1 MFKPK
6 FIITPEINN
15 KIAEVEKLKTI
26 FDQANIIPEL
36 AIELRFRATVESIH
50 SSTSIEGNPLNQQ
63 EVKKVLEGST
73 ISAPDYAIQEVLNY
87 KNALHW
93 INQKKETQDI
103 LNSNEILKLHSILM
117 ENLLPSQKIGN
128 YRSGDVYIID
138 EVNTTRGTSKKEI
151 VQYVGPQASDL
162 KKILSSF
169 TAWVKIQ
176 KKEKK
181 LHPVLLAGLAHFI
194 FVSIHPFSD
203 GNGRTTRLLTHQF
216 LKSYSYDFNDSLS
229 LDSYYLQNRKNY
241 YKALSRGKTFEDRVF
256 ADITP
261 FLEFFVEGFLQS
273 VRTLTKYVQIGK
285 VLDDNQKPIRLNQ
298 EELLILDYVYQFKSI
313 NIEEAL
319 TVIQA
324 TKRTTQRRLSKLVK
338 NKILKIEGKGPST
351 TYILFNT

>member
-6 FIITPEINN
+6 FTITPSINN
-15 KIAEVEKLKTI
+15 KIAEIEKLKTI
-26 FDQANIIPEL
+26 FDHSSIIPEL
-36 AIELRFRATVESIH
+36 AIELRYRATVESVH

-63 EVKKVLEGST
+63 EVEKVLAGTT
-73 ISAPDYAIQEVLNY
+73 ISAPDYAIKEVLNY
-87 KNALHW
+87 KNALNW
-93 INQKKETQDI
+93 LGQREKTKST

-117 ENLLPSQKIGN
+117 LNLLPTHKVGS
-128 YRSGDVYIID
+128 YRPGDVYIVD
-138 EVNTTRGTSKKEI
+138 EVKTSRGSSEKEV
-151 VQYVGPQASDL
+151 VQYTGPQASDL
-162 KKILSSF
+162 KKLVSSF
-169 TAWVKIQ
+169 TAWVEIQ

-203 GNGRTTRLLTHQF
+203 GNGRATRLLTHQF
-216 LKSYSYDFNDSLS
+216 LKSTSYNFNDSLS
-229 LDSYYLQNRKNY
+229 LDSYYLQNRENY
-241 YKALSRGKTFEDRVF
+241 YQALSRAKTFEDRMF

-273 VRTLTKYVQIGK
+273 VKTLTKYAQIGK
-285 VLDDNQKPIRLNQ
+285 VLEDKQKPIRLNQ

-319 TVIQA
+319 TVTQA
-324 TKRTTQRRLSKLVK
+324 KKRTTQRRLNNLVE

-351 TYILFNT
+351 TYVLFNS